1 MAGLSEAQ
9 VQEALATYIRIKYPK
24 VIFHSDFGSGAK
36 LTVGQARKQKRQNAG
51 MRGFPD
57 LQICQPID
65 RWNGFFLEIKKE
77 GVCVVLKNGKL
88 TSREHIR
95 EQASMIERLRSVGYW
110 ADFGIGYED
119 CRQKVDAYMR
129 GRANAKTWT
138 RWDS

>member
-9 VQEALATYIRIKYPK
+9 VQEALATYIRIKYPR

-57 LQICQPID
+57 LQICHPID

-95 EQASMIERLRSVGYW
+95 EQASMIEKLRSVGYW